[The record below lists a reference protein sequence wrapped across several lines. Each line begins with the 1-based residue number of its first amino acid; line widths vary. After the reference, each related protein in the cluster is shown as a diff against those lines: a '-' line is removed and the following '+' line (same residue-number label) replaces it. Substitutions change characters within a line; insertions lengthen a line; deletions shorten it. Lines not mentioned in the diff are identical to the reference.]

1 MTAMPFSGREV
12 SLLGCGLFAVLAA
25 APARADGQEPAA
37 SPALACEVRGTIRSA
52 GAPLPGVVVTLLPAG
67 RTDSVATSSALDGS
81 FAFRTN
87 APGSFTLGASLTG
100 FAVVTRE
107 VALSP
112 EACRAT
118 VDLDMVL
125 RSRVA
130 TSASP
135 GTSQAQASGAS
146 PARPA
151 AREGRPGGAA
161 PNGTPRGGRGG
172 FGAGRFQGVEVAAD
186 AAGEAPGEAPDTATQ
201 ALLPQGF
208 SADAPTESVALAGS
222 GRQVQTVDAL
232 LFRDRLQWL
241 DEAGGD
247 LDALA
252 RRVAQAGIDG
262 PPGGRG
268 FGGDGG
274 GGGGGG
280 RGGFGPGGFGGGGGR
295 GEGFGGFSR
304 SNRLQGSVFYNAAGS
319 PFDARPFSLNG
330 QPTEKAQYFQNRY
343 GATLGGPV
351 KIPGVYDGTSRT
363 SFNLSYSGSRTR
375 NPYDAYSTVPTQA
388 ERDGDFSSLDQ
399 TIVDP
404 LTGEPFPGNVIP
416 VDRSDPAARALLDFI
431 PLPNQTG
438 ATQNYHYVTA
448 TSTSSDQVTLRFS
461 HALGAAPPQQ
471 PGRGPGPGG
480 AQGRRGMSGRRP
492 TITAAVTYRHSSAQD
507 TPTFPTVG
515 GESRVSSWDVPV
527 SISLPTGSV
536 FHQVRFDY
544 NRNQAVG
551 QNLFAGARDVAGDAG
566 VHGASTDPF
575 DWGVPNLTFSTFTS
589 LRDRNPSSR
598 LDQRI
603 SVSDVATRT
612 WGSHNVRF
620 GGGFRTQK
628 LDSDTDTNPRGTFV
642 FTGFYT
648 SAVSGGAAVPGTGL
662 DFADFLL
669 GRAQQASVQYGP
681 GHIELRGNAWNLFLQ
696 DDWRLHSNL
705 TLNLGVRYEYVSPLV
720 EASDHLVNLDVPP
733 DFSAAVPVL
742 AGQTGAFTG
751 PFPAS
756 LVNGDWNNLA
766 PRLGIAWKAQPS
778 LTVRGGFGINYG
790 LGTYSGIAQH
800 LAGQPPF
807 AESKTLLGTVEAAL
821 PLPIALTFPGEATT
835 NSYGIDKN
843 YRLPAVM
850 IWNLD
855 LQRQLP
861 GDLMVDLGYTGTR
874 GYDLDLQRAPNRGPT
889 GLRIPDVAPFIW
901 ESSGATS
908 IMHSGTLRVRRRM
921 THGVGFGVAYTYG
934 KSIDDASSIGGGTA
948 VVAQN
953 DQDLPAERGLSSFD
967 RRHNLA
973 ADWIVELPVGPGRKW
988 LREGALASL
997 LGGWVWSGTA
1007 SLQSGTPFTARVL
1020 GDYSDVARG
1029 VNGTLR
1035 ADLTGEA
1042 IAIADPTV
1050 ARWFNTAAFTVPP
1063 TGSFGDAGRNTVIGP
1078 GMFLVNMGLI
1088 KNVDLG
1094 RPRTLS
1100 IRVQANNVFNTPP
1113 LIGIDTVVNSPTFGQ
1128 VVQVGSMRSIQ
1139 IQTRFR
1145 F

>member
-1 MTAMPFSGREV
+1 MPLWCALAG
-12 SLLGCGLFAVLAA
+12 VLAA
-25 APARADGQEPAA
+25 CPALADGQEPAA
-37 SPALACEVRGTIRSA
+37 ARPAASCEVRGTIRSA
-52 GAPLPGVVVTLLPAG
+52 GAPLPGVVVTLAPEG
-67 RTDSVATSSALDGS
+67 RADVVATSSALDGS
-81 FAFRTN
+81 FAFRVP
-87 APGSFTLGASLTG
+87 AAGAFTLGASLTG
-100 FAVVTRE
+100 FAPLTRE
-107 VALSP
+107 VVLAP
-112 EACRAT
+112 GACRAT
-118 VDLDMVL
+118 VELEMVL
-125 RSRVA
+125 RSREA
-130 TSASP
+130 
-135 GTSQAQASGAS
+135 
-146 PARPA
+146 
-151 AREGRPGGAA
+151 RPGGAP
-161 PNGTPRGGRGG
+161 PNGAPRSGRGG
-172 FGAGRFQGVEVAAD
+172 FGEGRFQGVDVAAD
-186 AAGEAPGEAPDTATQ
+186 AAGEALGEAPDAAAQ
-201 ALLPQGF
+201 ALLPPGF

-222 GRQVQTVDAL
+222 GRQVQTLDAL
-232 LFRDRLQWL
+232 LFHDRLQWL

-268 FGGDGG
+268 FPGG
-274 GGGGGG
+274 GP
-280 RGGFGPGGFGGGGGR
+280 GGFGPGGFGPGGPR
-295 GEGFGGFSR
+295 GEGFGGFNR

-351 KIPGVYDGTSRT
+351 KIPGLYDGTSRT

-375 NPYDAYSTVPTQA
+375 NPYDAYSTVPTEA
-388 ERDGDFSSLDQ
+388 ERDGDFSDLDR
-399 TIVDP
+399 TIDDP
-404 LTGEPFPGNVIP
+404 LSGEPFPGNVIP
-416 VDRSDPAARALLDFI
+416 ADRIDPAARALLDFI

-438 ATQNYHYVTA
+438 TTQNYHYVTA
-448 TSTSSDQVTLRFS
+448 TSSSSDQVTLRLN
-461 HALGAAPPQQ
+461 HALGAAPAR
-471 PGRGPGPGG
+471 PGGAGRG
-480 AQGRRGMSGRRP
+480 AQGRRGTGRRRP
-492 TITAAVTYRHSSAQD
+492 SVTAAVTYRHASAQD

-515 GESRVSSWDVPV
+515 GETRVSSWDVPV
-527 SISLPTGSV
+527 SISLPTGRV
-536 FHQVRFDY
+536 FHQIRFDY
-544 NRNQAVG
+544 NRNQSTG
-551 QNLFAGARDVAGDAG
+551 QNLFAGVRDVAGEAG
-566 VHGASTDPF
+566 VLGASSDPF
-575 DWGVPNLTFSTFTS
+575 DWGVPNLTFSSFTS

-598 LDQRI
+598 LDQRL
-603 SVSDVATRT
+603 SVSEVATRS
-612 WGSHNVRF
+612 WGSHNLRF

-648 SAVSGGAAVPGTGL
+648 SAVSGGATVPGSGL

-681 GHIELRGNAWNLFLQ
+681 GHIELRGDAWNLFVQ

-705 TLNLGVRYEYVSPLV
+705 TLNLGLRYECVSPLV
-720 EASDHLVNLDVPP
+720 EANDHLVNLDVPP

-742 AGQTGAFTG
+742 AGQSGAFTG
-751 PFPAS
+751 PFPKS
-756 LVNGDWNNLA
+756 LVNADWNNLA
-766 PRLGIAWKAQPS
+766 PRIGLAWKAKPS
-778 LTVRGGFGINYG
+778 LSVRGGFGINYG
-790 LGTYSGIAQH
+790 LGVYSGIAQH

-821 PLPIALTFPGEATT
+821 PLQDGLTQPGAATT
-835 NSYGIDKN
+835 NSYGIDKS
-843 YRLPAVM
+843 YQLPAVM

-855 LQRQLP
+855 LQRQFA
-861 GDLMVDLGYTGTR
+861 GDLMVDVGYTGTR

-908 IMHSGTLRVRRRM
+908 IMHSGTLRVRRRL
-921 THGVGFGVAYTYG
+921 THGFGFGVAYTYG
-934 KSIDDASSIGGGTA
+934 KSIDDASSIGGGAA

-953 DQDLPAERGLSSFD
+953 DQDLAAERGLSSFD

-973 ADWIVELPVGPGRKW
+973 ADWLLELPVGPGRKW

-1020 GDYSDVARG
+1020 GDYADVARG

-1035 ADLTGEA
+1035 ANVTGEA
-1042 IAIADPTV
+1042 VELPDPTV
-1050 ARWFNTAAFTVPP
+1050 ARWFDTAAFTLPP

-1078 GMFLVNMGLI
+1078 GTFLVNMGLI

-1113 LIGIDTVVNSPTFGQ
+1113 LVGIDTVVNSPTFGQ